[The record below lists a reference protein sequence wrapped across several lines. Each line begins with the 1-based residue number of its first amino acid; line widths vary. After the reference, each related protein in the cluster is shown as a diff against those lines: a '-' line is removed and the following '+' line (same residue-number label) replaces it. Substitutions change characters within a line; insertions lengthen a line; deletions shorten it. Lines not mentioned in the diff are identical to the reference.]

1 MIIQI
6 KNNQIVHL
14 KMKLTKLILREEV
27 NNLIPKK
34 NVMYLQNKKI
44 KS

>member
-1 MIIQI
+1 
-6 KNNQIVHL
+6 L

-34 NVMYLQNKKI
+34 NVMYL
-44 KS
+44 